1 MSTARSRAAR
11 GACLV
16 AALALLTGCVQMPT
30 EGPVVE
36 PLVSAAADDVPGI
49 SFDPRPPQAGDS
61 AADIVAGFLE
71 AMKATPISPTVARQ
85 FLSEEAADSWVPEQQ
100 IITYAELGTAVGET
114 SVRIPLSEVNRYDA
128 RGAWQGT
135 QAEGLLGLG
144 LALEDGEWR
153 IEELPNALIVP
164 DSWFDDAYQRVSLYF
179 FDPTAQ
185 VLVPE
190 PVFVPSGEQFA
201 SSLVRG
207 LAVQPDDISPD
218 VVQTYFPSG
227 SAEGLAV
234 PISSAGIAT
243 VALTGDPDVVDDE
256 TAQRMLAQ
264 LVWTLRQEP
273 RIRAVELSIGGRAL
287 GGPGG
292 STQVNL
298 DVGSAYDPNG
308 VRPSA
313 ELFALDRGL
322 LVSGAIGAFEP
333 TAGPLGT
340 VDLGVRSVG
349 VDLDGARV
357 AGVTDD
363 GADLLVAPV
372 QAAAGETTRP
382 VVGAVDLAAP
392 SWDHRD
398 RIWLLDRGAG
408 RARVIVVVDGS
419 AREVD
424 VPGITGRPA
433 RSLLVS
439 RDGSRLVAVVR
450 GTRADRVVSARVR
463 QDAAGT
469 VLGGTP
475 VRTLPRPTEGSPRIR
490 DIGWRSPTAVSVLSD
505 ITEDL
510 SEVRTISVDGAP
522 GEVASGGTTRLR
534 GPTRQLVSSPVDG
547 SEVFALAG
555 RAVTSLTRLERPVPD
570 LARGLTSL
578 TYVG

>member
-1 MSTARSRAAR
+1 MRTATRKAAR
-11 GACLV
+11 GGCL
-16 AALALLTGCVQMPT
+16 AAAVALLSGCVQMPS

-100 IITYAELGTAVGET
+100 IITYAELGTAVGEG

-128 RGAWQGT
+128 RGAWQRT
-135 QAEGLLGLG
+135 QAEALLGLG

-190 PVFVPSGEQFA
+190 PVFVPSGDQFA

-218 VVQTYFPSG
+218 VVQTYFPTG

-243 VALTGDPDVVDDE
+243 VALAGDPDAVDEE

-322 LVSGAIGAFEP
+322 LVSGEIGAFEP

-349 VDLDGARV
+349 VDLTGAR
-357 AGVTDD
+357 AAAVTDD

-392 SWDHRD
+392 GWDHRD

-450 GTRADRVVSARVR
+450 GAKADRVVSSRVR

-469 VLGGTP
+469 VLGATR

-555 RAVTSLTRLERPVPD
+555 RAVTSLTRLERSVPD

>member
-1 MSTARSRAAR
+1 MSSAAR
-11 GACLV
+11 AGCLLAV
-16 AALALLTGCVQMPT
+16 LALLTGCVQMPS

-36 PLVSAAADDVPGI
+36 PQVSDTIADVPGI
-49 SFDPRPPQAGDS
+49 SFDPRPPQTGDS
-61 AADIVAGFLE
+61 PADIVAGFLE
-71 AMKATPISPTVARQ
+71 AMKATPIRTTVARQ
-85 FLSEEAADSWVPEQQ
+85 FLSGEAADSWVPEQQ

-114 SVRIPLSEVNRYDA
+114 SVRIPLSEVNRYDD
-128 RGAWQGT
+128 RGAWQRT
-135 QAEGLLGLG
+135 QDTSVLGLG

-153 IEELPNALIVP
+153 IEELPNALVVP
-164 DSWFDDAYQRVSLYF
+164 ESWFDDSYQRVSLYF

-207 LAVQPDDISPD
+207 LAVQPDDTTPD
-218 VVQTYFPSG
+218 VVQTYFPPG

-243 VALTGDPDVVDDE
+243 VALTGDPDAVDEE

-287 GGPGG
+287 GGPSG

-322 LVSGAIGAFEP
+322 LVSGAIGAFDP

-340 VDLGVRSVG
+340 VDLGVRSIG
-349 VDLDGARV
+349 VDLTGARV

-372 QAAAGETTRP
+372 QAAGEATRP

-424 VPGITGRPA
+424 APGITGRPA

-450 GTRADRVVSARVR
+450 GAKADRVVSTRVR

-469 VLGGTP
+469 VLGFTR
-475 VRTLPRPTEGSPRIR
+475 VRTLPRPTESSPRIR

>member
-1 MSTARSRAAR
+1 MRTARA
-11 GACLV
+11 GCLA
-16 AALALLTGCVQMPT
+16 AALALLSGCVQMPT
-30 EGPVVE
+30 DGPVVE
-36 PLVSAAADDVPGI
+36 PQVSDAADDVPGI

-71 AMKATPISPTVARQ
+71 AMKATPISPTVASQ

-114 SVRIPLSEVNRYDA
+114 SVRIPLSEVNRYDD
-128 RGAWQGT
+128 RGAWQRT
-135 QAEGLLGLG
+135 QDQSVLGLG

-153 IEELPNALIVP
+153 IDEVPNALIVP
-164 DSWFDDAYQRVSLYF
+164 ESWFDDSYQRVSLYF

-207 LAVQPDDISPD
+207 LAARPDDATPD
-218 VVQTYFPSG
+218 VVQTFFPSG

-243 VALTGDPDVVDDE
+243 VALTGDPDAVDDE

-308 VRPSA
+308 VRPSG

-340 VDLGVRSVG
+340 ADLGVRSIG
-349 VDLDGARV
+349 VDLTGARV

-372 QAAAGETTRP
+372 QAAGEPTRP

-392 SWDHRD
+392 GWDHRD

-408 RARVIVVVDGS
+408 RARVILVVDGS
-419 AREVD
+419 ARVVD
-424 VPGITGRPA
+424 VPGITGRSA

-450 GTRADRVVSARVR
+450 GPRADRVVSTRVR
-463 QDAAGT
+463 QDAAGV
-469 VLGGTP
+469 VLGFTP
-475 VRTLPRPTEGSPRIR
+475 VRTLPRPTESSPRIR

-547 SEVFALAG
+547 SEAFALAG
-555 RAVTSLTRLERPVPD
+555 RAVTSLTRLERSVPD